1 MSQIIVSWTRP
12 GAEKAFKTGVSL
24 HSHTNLSEES
34 LDIIPRYTAR
44 VPYLGSEIRKLERR
58 FQEHTGRP
66 LDFARAFWTPPLSPR
81 QSFELESTQIAH
93 DLGLHPLVSL
103 TDHDNVQAGYQLR
116 VLNLDVPV
124 STEWSV
130 PFGPTF
136 FHLGVHNLNPSRGQ
150 QIMGMLAQVSNG
162 NRTALELLAFL
173 NEDPAVL
180 VVLNHPF
187 WDEAGAG
194 HTEHANLLG
203 SFLERHGAYIHAL
216 EWNGLRP
223 WTENNRVTWLAKH
236 TGHPVISGGD
246 RHGCEPNSVVNLTN
260 AATFAE
266 FVSEVR
272 DARESTVLLM
282 PQHREPIRY
291 RTLQTMWHIMRE
303 YPGNAP
309 GRRLWADR
317 VFFRALDTGH
327 AKPLS
332 HYFRNGEPALIRQ
345 FSAALR
351 IVESRRVRGVL
362 RYALSD
368 QEQAQI

>member
-1 MSQIIVSWTRP
+1 MSDIIFSWAPPAAAKSFR
-12 GAEKAFKTGVSL
+12 TGVSL

-34 LDIIPRYTAR
+34 LDIIPRYTAN

-58 FQEHTGRP
+58 FQECTGRP

-81 QSFELESTQIAH
+81 QAYDLEWKQIAH
-93 DLGLHPLVSL
+93 DLGLFPLVSL

-136 FHLGVHNLNPSRGQ
+136 FHVGVHNLKPSRGH
-150 QIMGMLAQVSNG
+150 QIMGMLSQVGGKHS
-162 NRTALELLAFL
+162 ALELLAFL
-173 NEDPAVL
+173 NEDPEVL

-203 SFLERHGAYIHAL
+203 AFLERHGAYIHAL
-216 EWNGLRP
+216 ELNGLRP
-223 WTENNRVTWLAKH
+223 WQENRKVAWLARH

-246 RHGCEPNSVVNLTN
+246 RHGCEPNSLLNLTN
-260 AATFAE
+260 ATSFSEFAA
-266 FVSEVR
+266 EVR
-272 DARESTVLLM
+272 YAQRSTVLFQ
-282 PQHREPIRY
+282 PQHREPIKY

-303 YPGNAP
+303 YPENAP
-309 GRRLWADR
+309 GRRHWADR
-317 VFFRALDTGH
+317 VFFRDLETSH
-327 AKPLS
+327 AHPLS
-332 HYFRNGEPALIRQ
+332 YYFRNGEPALIRR

-351 IVESRRVRGVL
+351 IVESRRVRGLL
-362 RYALSD
+362 RYALDS